1 MKINPNQ
8 VKKYFKNFDYKKL
21 FIEELLWNNVN
32 IPIIKISANGI
43 EYSLEAVAQKCG
55 MTVYHCL
62 SKVMPDYPTRR
73 KIDKE
78 ITKYTR
84 EHLIIYSDSSQQ
96 KQIWQWV
103 RREKNKPDACREH
116 HYQKN
121 QSGDS
126 LIQKLNIIAVS
137 LDEEESLTLP
147 EVTSRTRKALDVDK
161 ITKKFYDRFK
171 KEHEKFLKFLESK
184 TLTDKEWYASLM
196 LNRLMFIYF
205 IQKKGFLDGNDDYLR
220 YHLKKCQV
228 NNISKDKPQTFYRSF
243 LLKLFHEG
251 LGKPEHKSELEE
263 LLGKIPYLNGGLF
276 EIHPLEILNTDI
288 HISDEAFDK
297 IFCFFEEYQWHLDDR
312 PLKDDKE
319 INPDVLGY
327 IFEKYT
333 NQKQM
338 GAYYTKEDITEYISK
353 NCIIPFIFDSVE
365 NYLCNPSSKQMA

>member
-1 MKINPNQ
+1 MKIKPKKT
-8 VKKYFKNFDYKKL
+8 KKYLNNFDFVSL
-21 FIEELLWNNVN
+21 FIEEIGWNYTDNVPFLPLLINDAEYNLE
-32 IPIIKISANGI
+32 PI
-43 EYSLEAVAQKCG
+43 AQKCG
-55 MTVYHCL
+55 MIVYHCQ
-62 SKVMPDYPTRR
+62 SQTMPNHSTRR
-73 KIDKE
+73 RIDKE
-78 ITKYTR
+78 ITNYTR
-84 EHLIIYSDSSQQ
+84 EHLIIYTDSSQQ
-96 KQIWQWV
+96 QQIWQWV
-103 RREKNKPDACREH
+103 RREKNKPIASREH

-121 QSGDS
+121 QPGDS

-171 KEHEKFLKFLESK
+171 KEHENFLKFIESK
-184 TLTDKEWYASLM
+184 TLIDKEWYASLM

-220 YHLKKCQV
+220 YHLVKCQK
-228 NNISKDKPQTFYRSF
+228 NNSKHKSQSFYRSF
-243 LLKLFHEG
+243 LLKLCHEG
-251 LGKPEHKSELEE
+251 LGKPEHNQIEQ
-263 LLGKIPYLNGGLF
+263 LLGKVPYLNGGLF

-288 HISDEAFDK
+288 HIPDEAFDK
-297 IFCFFEEYQWHLDDR
+297 IFNFFDEYQWHLDDR
-312 PLKDDKE
+312 PLKKDNE

-353 NCIIPFIFDSVE
+353 NCIIPFIFESVE
-365 NYLCNPSSKQMA
+365 NYLCNPSSKQTV

>member
-1 MKINPNQ
+1 MKINPTQ
-8 VKKYFKNFDYKKL
+8 VKKYLRKFDFVNL
-21 FIEELLWNNVN
+21 FIEELLWNHID
-32 IPIIKISANGI
+32 IPTIEILVSGN

-55 MTVYHCL
+55 MIVYHCL

-78 ITKYTR
+78 IINYTR
-84 EHLIIYSDSSQQ
+84 EHLIIYTDSSQQ

-103 RREKNKPDACREH
+103 RREKNKPIASREH
-116 HYQKN
+116 HYQKS

-137 LDEEESLTLP
+137 LDEEENLTLP
-147 EVTSRTRKALDVDK
+147 EVTSRARKALDVDK
-161 ITKKFYDRFK
+161 ITQKFYDRFK
-171 KEHEKFLKFLESK
+171 KEHEKFLKFIESK

-196 LNRLMFIYF
+196 LNRLMFVYF

-220 YHLKKCQV
+220 YQLRKCQE
-228 NNISKDKPQTFYRSF
+228 NNGKDKSQTFYRSF

-251 LGKPEHKSELEE
+251 LGKPEHQEGLKQ
-263 LLGKIPYLNGGLF
+263 LLGQVPYLNGGLF

-288 HISDEAFDK
+288 HIPDEAFDK
-297 IFCFFEEYQWHLDDR
+297 IFDFFDEYQWHLDDR

-353 NCIIPFIFDSVE
+353 NCIIPFIFESVE
-365 NYLCNPSSKQMA
+365 NYLCNPSSKQTA